1 MFMYHNCIFCSAH
14 LGANDALE
22 HFPVGRAVAFDAAR
36 GRLWAVCPS
45 CARWNL
51 SPLEEPWT
59 AIEQGERL
67 FRDSSVRAQSE
78 NVGVAKLR
86 DGTRLI
92 RVGKAQPGELAVWR
106 YGQGLLHRRRRMLG
120 IAGAAALVG
129 GGGLLI
135 GVGVIGAAIAG
146 VGGYVVSSFVEDLAD
161 KRRARSVV
169 HRVPADGTPHG
180 RAVAVRGRHL
190 VGARL
195 VKRGAD
201 DFGVLLPAL
210 AANAEPLVVQ
220 GAPGRRLLSRAM
232 VHVNAHGGRGAD
244 RRAGHGGGV
253 PAPRGGAREAAASL
267 RRPEHRAGG
276 PAGAGDGRA
285 RGHGAPRAA
294 GRAGRAGG
302 DVAAGGGDRH
312 ARRQPSRPPRR
323 PRPEP
328 GLTGGTDGRTEGI
341 SALLRRGLGA
351 GRRG

>member
-1 MFMYHNCIFCSAH
+1 MYHSCIFCSAH
-14 LGANDALE
+14 LGANEALE
-22 HFPVGRAVAFDAAR
+22 QFPVGRAVAFDAAR

-51 SPLEEPWT
+51 SPLEERWL

-92 RVGKAQPGELAVWR
+92 RVGKAPPGELAVWR
-106 YGQGLLHRRRRMLG
+106 YGQGLLRRRRRMMG

-135 GVGVIGAAIAG
+135 GVGVIGAAIVG

-161 KRRARSVV
+161 KRRERGVV
-169 HRVPADGTPHG
+169 HRVPADGTPHA
-180 RAVAVRGRHL
+180 RPVTIRGRHL

-195 VKRGAD
+195 VKREAD

-232 VHVNAHGGRGAD
+232 VHVNAHGGRREQLQSAVQQIAARGTAEEFLRHAAEREKLLLPFGDRSIAPAD
-244 RRAGHGGGV
+244 RLALEMAVHEDTERRALQGELAGLEEMWRQAEEIADLADSLPDLPAD
-253 PAPRGGAREAAASL
+253 PAPNRG
-267 RRPEHRAGG
+267 
-276 PAGAGDGRA
+276 
-285 RGHGAPRAA
+285 
-294 GRAGRAGG
+294 
-302 DVAAGGGDRH
+302 
-312 ARRQPSRPPRR
+312 
-323 PRPEP
+323 
-328 GLTGGTDGRTEGI
+328 
-341 SALLRRGLGA
+341 
-351 GRRG
+351 